1 MIAATTDRRQPPNR
15 LDHWEGV
22 VTRQLTPGLG
32 AVLAMIAGYVDAY
45 GYITYR
51 TFVSF
56 MSGNTTVAG
65 IRLGEGHWSAAL
77 PPLVAIVAFVTGG
90 VIGSAFRHA
99 REHQARRIEF
109 AAVAVI
115 WIVVIVITSAGL
127 FTNIFRT
134 AAMSLAMGILNL
146 TVARVGEES
155 ISVTLV
161 TGTLSKIGSHLGLAL
176 RRAPVLSEASA
187 SSHGLRAVQLA
198 RIWSTFLIGAI
209 LAAVATPRLA
219 AWTLALP
226 AAILLLLA
234 LLDNARIRDDSLR

>member
-65 IRLGEGHWSAAL
+65 MRLGEGHWSTAL

-90 VIGSAFRHA
+90 AIGSAVRHA
-99 REHQARRIEF
+99 REPQARRFEF

-115 WIVVIVITSAGL
+115 WIFVIAITSVDAL
-127 FTNIFRT
+127 SNMFPT
-134 AAMSLAMGILNL
+134 AAMSLSMGILNL
-146 TVARVGEES
+146 SVARIGSES
-155 ISVTLV
+155 ISITLV
-161 TGTLSKIGSHLGLAL
+161 TGTLSKIGSHLALAL
-176 RRAPVLSEASA
+176 PRAAVTGATPANP
-187 SSHGLRAVQLA
+187 HGLRAVQLA

-209 LAAVATPRLA
+209 LAAVATPRLG